1 MLLGCE
7 LANMRGETGEARK
20 LKSESQPLMPII
32 ALAVGT
38 IAACNQ
44 PGLHKTGQMAPHW
57 TGRRSASQDLR
68 AGCRDGSCEV
78 PKAQQN
84 HSPKESR
91 VLVTARSRNTSD
103 LSTNRRA
110 GAGHLPGELAML
122 RGFHGCLIYPRHG
135 TLRRVDW
142 KPTHRKAL
150 SLLLM
155 LQSSQVRH
163 SRPRTRRAHSLGGA
177 IPRRPGRPVCSRPI
191 TLALRR
197 TAQYCHHNPRKDST
211 STAQMSGKAIRRD
224 RSNGSPKTCTA

>member
-1 MLLGCE
+1 MLTIFGGAPTPLSPTTASSPHRVLRNRLSYSLPSRCDAAR
-7 LANMRGETGEARK
+7 LRTGEYARRDRRGAK
-20 LKSESQPLMPII
+20 VKIRKPAPNADHSACRWDYCGVQSARPPQD
-32 ALAVGT
+32 GT
-38 IAACNQ
+38 DSAA
-44 PGLHKTGQMAPHW
+44 W
-57 TGRRSASQDLR
+57 SSSAFLSN
-68 AGCRDGSCEV
+68 
-78 PKAQQN
+78 AQ
-84 HSPKESR
+84 
-91 VLVTARSRNTSD
+91 
-103 LSTNRRA
+103 
-110 GAGHLPGELAML
+110 
-122 RGFHGCLIYPRHG
+122 
-135 TLRRVDW
+135 RRVDW

-224 RSNGSPKTCTA
+224 RSNGSPKTCMNRPGFTGEFLVQ